1 MTLVTGHLE
10 DNQGGGGH
18 RDYTRLDVVKIP
30 LVEDSVAKI
39 SESDHQG
46 AGVGKD
52 PQQRGE
58 GQDFLLPD
66 DVVLQQSTLVE
77 EDFEIILQRGWSKW
91 MTKNRIKKTS
101 CHLIMKMTS
110 CKAWLV

>member
-39 SESDHQG
+39 SESDRQG
-46 AGVGKD
+46 AGEGRILSKEVKD
-52 PQQRGE
+52 KTFS
-58 GQDFLLPD
+58 FLMMLF
-66 DVVLQQSTLVE
+66 SW
-77 EDFEIILQRGWSKW
+77 R
-91 MTKNRIKKTS
+91 
-101 CHLIMKMTS
+101 
-110 CKAWLV
+110 